1 MNEDLHT
8 LSGAY
13 ALHALPEPEVALFE
27 DHMARC
33 EACAVE
39 VRGLSET
46 AARLAMGAAETPP
59 ASLRARVMT
68 QIAEVRQEPPLL
80 GVRTEPPPGEV
91 VRLEPRSAWRRRVAA
106 GLAVAVSA
114 AAVVLGVVAVDARR
128 ERDELRQVVAVIA
141 AFDARTVS
149 HPVSSGGTGT
159 MVTSPSEG
167 RMVFTARGLPPLP
180 ASRVYE
186 LWLMG
191 PDGVRPAGLLERTAD
206 GATVP
211 VMATPLPGDDR
222 LGLTVEP
229 AGGSD
234 QPTTTPIM
242 VADLPST

>member
-46 AARLAMGAAETPP
+46 AARLAAGATEAPP
-59 ASLRARVMT
+59 ASLRARVMA

-80 GVRTEPPPGEV
+80 DVRAEPPPGEV
-91 VRLEPRSAWRRRVAA
+91 VRLEPRSAWRGRVAM

-128 ERDELRQVVAVIA
+128 ERDALRQVVAVIA
-141 AFDARTVS
+141 APDARTVR

-159 MVTSPSEG
+159 MVMSPSEG
-167 RMVFTARGLPPLP
+167 KMVFTARGLPPLP

-191 PDGVRPAGLLERTAD
+191 PDGVRPAGLLERTAGGD
-206 GATVP
+206 TVP
-211 VMATPLPGDDR
+211 VMATPLRGDDR

-234 QPTTTPIM
+234 QPTTAPIM